1 MNIYSV
7 ITSPFMTID
16 DGRLLFA
23 SNNFLFIVLYRED
36 SDDDDIEKGDSKI
49 PR

>member
-1 MNIYSV
+1 MSILLLC
-7 ITSPFMTID
+7 TSPFMTID

-23 SNNFLFIVLYRED
+23 SNNLLFIVLYRED